1 MDTASLDGFL
11 SCGGGQGKGF
21 PQRRVFSCLKDKDE
35 GLVNILN
42 NLSIIVIF
50 EYCYSRKLLVCK
62 ISPAGITN
70 CPQPP

>member
-1 MDTASLDGFL
+1 MDTASLDGFP

-21 PQRRVFSCLKDKDE
+21 PQRRVLSCLKEKDK

-62 ISPAGITN
+62 IPTAGITN
-70 CPQPP
+70 CSLLP